1 MFSKFDVSIQSDEIA
16 AYEPTAQ
23 DWAEYS
29 EWCDEQDAQLAAQ
42 AEFDALEDELIT
54 SGYDTLEDDYS
65 DCDDEYYADY
75 DLMGDLYFY
84 D

>member
-42 AEFDALEDELIT
+42 AEFDALED
-54 SGYDTLEDDYS
+54 DYS